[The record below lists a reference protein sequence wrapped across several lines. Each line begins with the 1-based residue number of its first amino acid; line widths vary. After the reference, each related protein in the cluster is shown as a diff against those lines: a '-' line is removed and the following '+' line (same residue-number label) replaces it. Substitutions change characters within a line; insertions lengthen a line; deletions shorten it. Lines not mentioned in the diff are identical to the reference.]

1 MKLSNQQTNL
11 IPATRPVVLY
21 RQAEQGATLIVVLL
35 MLILV
40 MIAGAMAVKQSN
52 TDLKLATSDQIN
64 TTLLQSSD
72 SANQSLE
79 KMANGLPSSPA
90 YKLLVISPIGAFG
103 HFLTNENNKG
113 DEFIYCYNPRVNN
126 YSARQA
132 IVKKPSGGTQ
142 LNQNAYCNHTSSKS
156 YINNRETVMTQMHI
170 TTTPITE
177 NDDPF
182 KDAVIGKDS
191 TNSSSKKT
199 RFDIYSASSLPS
211 YNIPVNKNHKCYQS
225 TMIEGNKAIAGN
237 NNQTLVKCLQET
249 QTPNKALY
257 QQAVVENTSNATT
270 CIKFGLGSTSLLC
283 TLPSS

>member
-142 LNQNAYCNHTSSKS
+142 LNQNAYCNHTSSKVTS
-156 YINNRETVMTQMHI
+156 ITV
-170 TTTPITE
+170 
-177 NDDPF
+177 
-182 KDAVIGKDS
+182 KRS
-191 TNSSSKKT
+191 
-199 RFDIYSASSLPS
+199 
-211 YNIPVNKNHKCYQS
+211 
-225 TMIEGNKAIAGN
+225 
-237 NNQTLVKCLQET
+237 
-249 QTPNKALY
+249 
-257 QQAVVENTSNATT
+257 
-270 CIKFGLGSTSLLC
+270 
-283 TLPSS
+283 